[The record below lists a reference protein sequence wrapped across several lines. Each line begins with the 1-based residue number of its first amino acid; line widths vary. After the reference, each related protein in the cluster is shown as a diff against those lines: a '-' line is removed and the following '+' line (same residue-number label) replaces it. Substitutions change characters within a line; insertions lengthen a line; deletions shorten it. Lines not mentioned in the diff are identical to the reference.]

1 MSYDRTRTLQR
12 SVRFCKVVMA
22 GGWLLIA
29 HVRPTKRPGRAKNLN
44 PVVRYPFGYL
54 DLQLS
59 VAIDHIRR

>member
-1 MSYDRTRTLQR
+1 
-12 SVRFCKVVMA
+12 MA

-29 HVRPTKRPGRAKNLN
+29 FVGPTKRPGRSKNLN

-59 VAIDHIRR
+59 VSIDHVRR